1 MKRLLRRPAVLIPA
15 AVLLSLGAGLGYA
28 VWEQLDTSALE
39 TNERLLDELPPYPG
53 AREID
58 RRTQTFSGEDGVP
71 LPEGI
76 VTTALFAPP
85 KDTGQEKIVDFYVS
99 RLTGWEPRTTALG
112 GAFQVRR
119 AGRAA
124 GVGVRTRRRLPPPDD
139 QRDGPR
145 RGGRAHLRGRR
156 DERGGRLRSQPLRT
170 RSCCR

>member
-39 TNERLLDELPPYPG
+39 TNERLLDELPRYPG

-58 RRTQTFSGEDGVP
+58 RRTQTFSGEDGLP

-85 KDTGQEKIVDFYVS
+85 RDTGQEEIVDFYVS

-112 GAFQVRR
+112 GAFQVEFERGDDCLLLMTNGMAR
-119 AGRAA
+119 G
-124 GVGVRTRRRLPPPDD
+124 GVGEPTFAVAATNEE
-139 QRDGPR
+139 GAC
-145 RGGRAHLRGRR
+145 GRN
-156 DERGGRLRSQPLRT
+156 P
-170 RSCCR
+170 